1 MYLTKQKEI
10 LTIIVLLCDN
20 NLASEKP
27 KTVIMKKLFYC
38 ENAFFCFILFYFWQ
52 GGVGFILFY
61 SFVSL
66 VPSMVLGIW

>member
-20 NLASEKP
+20 DFASEKP

-38 ENAFFCFILFYFWQ
+38 ENAFFFLLYFILLLTRRCRFYI
-52 GGVGFILFY
+52 VLFICFL
-61 SFVSL
+61 ST
-66 VPSMVLGIW
+66 